1 MPCLDNLGD
10 FTPKLNTTK
19 KLVILNGSINAIW
32 YLLHL
37 PLVAYVIAILA
48 VQKEHTVVIDNSPF
62 LQLIVDVADNA
73 PYLNADVVL
82 PADIAQYCASAGGPF
97 PCKNSTTEVYK
108 QCASIL
114 SEDVVQSLDL
124 QLMKACTR
132 ACPFWTERSCFVPPQ
147 SLRLDGSST
156 LELVSF
162 TSFNTGAISASG
174 VDSSS
179 NHVWIL
185 LNHVLSAAPIQ
196 MTYTF
201 RLSQPAPYFFGSDP
215 RVGDKKTNGDA
226 HSIAVSRSHDVLSS
240 FAPGEKIILTPP
252 DLLAMAG
259 WEWNLNTLL
268 QGGEFSAAVNCYND
282 VFDLAALNWGGHTP
296 VVPSSER
303 PLCLLSVETLRESSK
318 STLTDFVTATTAG
331 NTYIRFDTRR
341 GDSYFRLPSLV
352 HLILSLIQCIILLS
366 VPASLSILF
375 ATTFLGS
382 LSKILKRAQVEFF
395 FIGFRMPSLGLRLVT
410 DTMALANISPGTD
423 SLETAIIEKEL
434 HQALTRLVSHPNPEV
449 SHDMAQHIFKTNQK
463 IQCLAKK
470 HDFTQESGGSGGVSG
485 CEPCDLA
492 NLICIGQRARAREV
506 AAYFDRSRRRSC
518 LEWSVLPDSHRAE
531 LRRRNPAQRAQAQQN
546 QSSSQALQ
554 SASASVAIS
563 AATKRP
569 PLLSRLSS
577 HLSALQPIENME
589 MVMDDSLED
598 AKPPT
603 PTERELLL
611 YAKREAKEQ
620 LQELKNDVEWMNNIN
635 SNKTK
640 AKDQKREE
648 EREKRRADIR
658 QLLQVLASA
667 EERLNAKVTSAQ
679 KHESDLLRAFEK
691 KESLERRLQGAAA
704 RREKLVLELR
714 AFRSRVSSTRFQPPP
729 PLPDE
734 FEGQCLIQL

>member
-1 MPCLDNLGD
+1 
-10 FTPKLNTTK
+10 
-19 KLVILNGSINAIW
+19 
-32 YLLHL
+32 
-37 PLVAYVIAILA
+37 
-48 VQKEHTVVIDNSPF
+48 
-62 LQLIVDVADNA
+62 
-73 PYLNADVVL
+73 
-82 PADIAQYCASAGGPF
+82 
-97 PCKNSTTEVYK
+97 
-108 QCASIL
+108 
-114 SEDVVQSLDL
+114 
-124 QLMKACTR
+124 MKACTR

-185 LNHVLSAAPIQ
+185 LNHLLSAAPIQ

-226 HSIAVSRSHDVLSS
+226 HSIAVSRSHDVLFS

-410 DTMALANISPGTD
+410 ETMALANISTGTD

-470 HDFTQESGGSGGVSG
+470 HDFTGIWWIWWCERLWALRLGQFDLHRPTGSCPRGGGILRPFSSPELLGVVS
-485 CEPCDLA
+485 A
-492 NLICIGQRARAREV
+492 AR
-506 AAYFDRSRRRSC
+506 FSSC
-518 LEWSVLPDSHRAE
+518 RAE
-531 LRRRNPAQRAQAQQN
+531 AKKPGPTGTGATGATESELFTDSAVCLCKCRCKCCN
-546 QSSSQALQ
+546 QKASTPVQALK
-554 SASASVAIS
+554 SSFGL
-563 AATKRP
+563 AA
-569 PLLSRLSS
+569 
-577 HLSALQPIENME
+577 HWEHG
-589 MVMDDSLED
+589 D
-598 AKPPT
+598 
-603 PTERELLL
+603 
-611 YAKREAKEQ
+611 
-620 LQELKNDVEWMNNIN
+620 
-635 SNKTK
+635 
-640 AKDQKREE
+640 
-648 EREKRRADIR
+648 
-658 QLLQVLASA
+658 
-667 EERLNAKVTSAQ
+667 
-679 KHESDLLRAFEK
+679 
-691 KESLERRLQGAAA
+691 G
-704 RREKLVLELR
+704 
-714 AFRSRVSSTRFQPPP
+714 
-729 PLPDE
+729 
-734 FEGQCLIQL
+734 

>member
-1 MPCLDNLGD
+1 
-10 FTPKLNTTK
+10 
-19 KLVILNGSINAIW
+19 
-32 YLLHL
+32 
-37 PLVAYVIAILA
+37 
-48 VQKEHTVVIDNSPF
+48 
-62 LQLIVDVADNA
+62 
-73 PYLNADVVL
+73 
-82 PADIAQYCASAGGPF
+82 
-97 PCKNSTTEVYK
+97 
-108 QCASIL
+108 
-114 SEDVVQSLDL
+114 
-124 QLMKACTR
+124 MKACTR
-132 ACPFWTERSCFVPPQ
+132 ACPFWTERSCFVPAQ

-156 LELVSF
+156 LELMSF
-162 TSFNTGAISASG
+162 SSFNTGAISASG
-174 VDSSS
+174 VDSSV

-185 LNHVLSAAPIQ
+185 LNHLLSAAPIQ
-196 MTYTF
+196 LTCTF

-215 RVGDKKTNGDA
+215 RVGDKKTNADA
-226 HSIAVSRSHDVLSS
+226 HSIAVSRSHDVFFS

-282 VFDLAALNWGGHTP
+282 IFDLAALNWGGHTP

-303 PLCLLSVETLRESSK
+303 PLCLVSVETLRESSK
-318 STLTDFVTATTAG
+318 STLTNFVTATTAG

-341 GDSYFRLPSLV
+341 GDSYFRLASLV

-366 VPASLSILF
+366 VPTQLCILF

-410 DTMALANISPGTD
+410 DTMALANLSPGTA

-434 HQALTRLVSHPNPEV
+434 HQALARLVYHPRPEV
-449 SHDMAQHIFKTNQK
+449 THDMAQHIFKTNQK

-470 HDFTQESGGSGGVSG
+470 QDFTQESGPVSG
-485 CEPCDLA
+485 SEPCDLA

-506 AAYFDRSRRRSC
+506 AAYFARSRRRGC

-531 LRRRNPAQRAQAQQN
+531 LRRRNLAHRAQAQQAQQN
-546 QSSSQALQ
+546 QSSSQTLQ
-554 SASASVAIS
+554 STSAAVS
-563 AATKRP
+563 AATKKP

-577 HLSALQPIENME
+577 RLSALQPIENME
-589 MVMDDSLED
+589 MAMDDSLED

-603 PTERELLL
+603 PTEKDLLL

-620 LQELKNDVEWMNNIN
+620 LQELKNAVEWMNTIN

-658 QLLQVLASA
+658 QLLQVLAST

-691 KESLERRLQGAAA
+691 KESLERRLQGAAK
-704 RREKLVLELR
+704 RREKLVSELR
-714 AFRSRVSSTRFQPPP
+714 AFRSRVSSTAFQSLP

>member
-1 MPCLDNLGD
+1 
-10 FTPKLNTTK
+10 
-19 KLVILNGSINAIW
+19 
-32 YLLHL
+32 
-37 PLVAYVIAILA
+37 
-48 VQKEHTVVIDNSPF
+48 
-62 LQLIVDVADNA
+62 
-73 PYLNADVVL
+73 
-82 PADIAQYCASAGGPF
+82 
-97 PCKNSTTEVYK
+97 
-108 QCASIL
+108 
-114 SEDVVQSLDL
+114 
-124 QLMKACTR
+124 MKACTR

-179 NHVWIL
+179 NDVWIL
-185 LNHVLSAAPIQ
+185 LNHLLSAAPIQ

-201 RLSQPAPYFFGSDP
+201 RLSQPAPYFFGSEEG
-215 RVGDKKTNGDA
+215 VGDKKTNGDA
-226 HSIAVSRSHDVLSS
+226 HSIAVSRSHDVLFS

-463 IQCLAKK
+463 IQCLAALAKK
-470 HDFTQESGGSGGVSG
+470 QDFTMLSLESGGGGVS

-492 NLICIGQRARAREV
+492 NLICIGQRARGREV

-531 LRRRNPAQRAQAQQN
+531 LRRRKPAQQAQAQQAQQN
-546 QSSSQALQ
+546 QSSSA
-554 SASASVAIS
+554 S

-603 PTERELLL
+603 PTDKELLL

-667 EERLNAKVTSAQ
+667 EERLNAKVTSTQ

-714 AFRSRVSSTRFQPPP
+714 AFRSRVSSTRFQPPL